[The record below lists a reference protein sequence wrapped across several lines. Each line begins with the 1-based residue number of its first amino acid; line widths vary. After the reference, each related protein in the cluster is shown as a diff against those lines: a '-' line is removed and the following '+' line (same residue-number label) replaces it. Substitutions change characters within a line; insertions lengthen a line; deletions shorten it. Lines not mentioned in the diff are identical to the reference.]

1 MNFIFVSPHFPS
13 NFEPFILKLR
23 EQGVNVFGI
32 GDEPYSLLSPTLK
45 DSLNEYYYVRDMA
58 NYDEMYKAVAY
69 LSFKHGK
76 MDRLESHNEH
86 WLAQDARL
94 RTDFNI
100 FGLKLSDIEII
111 KFKSKMKDVFMEA
124 NLPVAKGRVFV
135 DDADARSLAKQ
146 LGYPVLVKPDS
157 GVGASDTYRLNDEE
171 QLNHFLRHRRFIDY
185 IMEEFL
191 NGTIVTF
198 DGLCDQ
204 NNQLVYTSHMVYD
217 KTTLEYQSMNQETIF
232 RVHPKIPKKLRTL
245 GNHMVKQF
253 NLRERFF
260 HAEFIYYN
268 KQYYAMEINCRPPGG
283 WCLDAMN
290 YANDIDLFWE
300 YANLVTK
307 NQFLSKPT
315 NKYSVFYVSRN
326 EPFVYRHSIQEVYQR
341 FGVSIR
347 LAKEVPYAFRD
358 IMGSFAFLVKT
369 PTLSEGK
376 KIVKFIVQKK

>member
-146 LGYPVLVKPDS
+146 LGYPVLVKRTAGLVLVIP
-157 GVGASDTYRLNDEE
+157 
-171 QLNHFLRHRRFIDY
+171 
-185 IMEEFL
+185 
-191 NGTIVTF
+191 IV
-198 DGLCDQ
+198 
-204 NNQLVYTSHMVYD
+204 
-217 KTTLEYQSMNQETIF
+217 
-232 RVHPKIPKKLRTL
+232 
-245 GNHMVKQF
+245 
-253 NLRERFF
+253 
-260 HAEFIYYN
+260 
-268 KQYYAMEINCRPPGG
+268 
-283 WCLDAMN
+283 
-290 YANDIDLFWE
+290 
-300 YANLVTK
+300 
-307 NQFLSKPT
+307 
-315 NKYSVFYVSRN
+315 
-326 EPFVYRHSIQEVYQR
+326 
-341 FGVSIR
+341 
-347 LAKEVPYAFRD
+347 
-358 IMGSFAFLVKT
+358 
-369 PTLSEGK
+369 
-376 KIVKFIVQKK
+376 